1 MQTAIMQ
8 QKYGHTKVQ
17 KYKMKNSVQRKFK
30 IKEFLGERDFA
41 LSFLLDFKLVI
52 E

>member
-1 MQTAIMQ
+1 MQ

-17 KYKMKNSVQRKFK
+17 KYKMKKSVQRKFK
-30 IKEFLGERDFA
+30 IKQFLGERDFA